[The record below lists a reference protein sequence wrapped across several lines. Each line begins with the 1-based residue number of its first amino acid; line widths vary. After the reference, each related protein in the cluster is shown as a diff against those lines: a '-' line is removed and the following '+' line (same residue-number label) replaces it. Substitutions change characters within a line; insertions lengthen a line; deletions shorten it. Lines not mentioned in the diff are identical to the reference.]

1 MGPNYLALF
10 SHLFYLQ
17 YLYLQL
23 KVSMVGLNNTPLVNT
38 RLVFTVHAS
47 LLFELRL
54 STMCTT
60 KSVTIRTFVSGMQ
73 ILKTK

>member
-38 RLVFTVHAS
+38 RLVFTVHAG
-47 LLFELRL
+47 EPKL
-54 STMCTT
+54 SYF
-60 KSVTIRTFVSGMQ
+60 FVGLAPDLSN
-73 ILKTK
+73 L